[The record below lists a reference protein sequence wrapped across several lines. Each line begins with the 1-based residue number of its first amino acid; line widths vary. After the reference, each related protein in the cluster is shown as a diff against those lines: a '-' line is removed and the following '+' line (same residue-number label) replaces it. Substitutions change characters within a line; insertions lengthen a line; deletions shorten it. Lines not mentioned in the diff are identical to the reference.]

1 MRATSENDFQ
11 EKTLDG
17 KTMNLKNKEEDFAEI
32 QKWEKW
38 EWKLNVT
45 SKEKVVKVVMT
56 LKCEI

>member
-11 EKTLDG
+11 ENTLDG
-17 KTMNLKNKEEDFAEI
+17 KTMNVKNKEEDFAEI

-45 SKEKVVKVVMT
+45 SREKVAKVFMT

>member
-11 EKTLDG
+11 ENTLDG
-17 KTMNLKNKEEDFAEI
+17 KKMDVKNIEEDFAEI

-45 SKEKVVKVVMT
+45 SREKVVKVVMT

>member
-11 EKTLDG
+11 ENTLDG
-17 KTMNLKNKEEDFAEI
+17 KTMIVKNKEEDFAEI

-45 SKEKVVKVVMT
+45 SREKVVKVVMT

>member
-11 EKTLDG
+11 ENTLNG
-17 KTMNLKNKEEDFAEI
+17 KTMNVKNKEEDFAEI

-45 SKEKVVKVVMT
+45 SREKVVKVVMT